1 MRKSIILLMSLVG
14 LLNASCTTDNNESD
28 SSTTTQGSSV
38 ETDKLLN
45 ENIQLKHQLA
55 TKDSVINYYSS
66 MMNEIRDNLNLI
78 QDKQK
83 NIFKK
88 QSNPETLSADDP
100 SLISD
105 IKTLGEL
112 LAQNQSKISK
122 LKSDIKNS
130 DMQLNE
136 FEKMIIS
143 LSEEVQL
150 KNMEIYQLQQ
160 ELEMRDAAF
169 SELFDA
175 YQQKDNQVSNL
186 TDDLNTAYYAIG
198 TKKELV
204 DNNVITSEGGF
215 LGLGK
220 TKDLKGNFNQA
231 YFTKIDVTKVKVIPV
246 GAQKIEIITNHPSSS
261 YKFKG
266 TGNVEGIEITDAKAF
281 WSVSKYL
288 VIVVVK

>member
-1 MRKSIILLMSLVG
+1 MSLVG